1 MKDFHYKFHKT
12 SIRRYPSWNFLVN
25 LCKEDLWYCLQSFT
39 CFASCL
45 GVITRSQNWRNSNP
59 WLCPPLIVREIQ
71 NPPISNFYIWFQKA
85 IFEKEWVCVG
95 RADQVNENGKFFA
108 GNIANEPFIVVN
120 DNSEIRAFFNVCRHH
135 ASRLCPDGSEGCTNK

>member
-1 MKDFHYKFHKT
+1 MVVSSIDRERDSESTFCTLILSST
-12 SIRRYPSWNFLVN
+12 SNYYL
-25 LCKEDLWYCLQSFT
+25 
-39 CFASCL
+39 
-45 GVITRSQNWRNSNP
+45 
-59 WLCPPLIVREIQ
+59 
-71 NPPISNFYIWFQKA
+71 PISNFYIWFQKA

-135 ASRLCPDGSEGCTNK
+135 ASRLCPDGSEGCTNKYVSLSMYSHYFWGI

>member
-1 MKDFHYKFHKT
+1 M
-12 SIRRYPSWNFLVN
+12 
-25 LCKEDLWYCLQSFT
+25 
-39 CFASCL
+39 
-45 GVITRSQNWRNSNP
+45 
-59 WLCPPLIVREIQ
+59 REIQ